1 MSKLIC
7 SSAIEGAIAWVARAE
22 AKLDEA
28 VAAKGESCAV
38 GFPDTAYYLP
48 VIYSFTGEKMQTLA
62 DLRRILRRAKE
73 LLPARP
79 SEKLWLPY
87 LGNALDAGAAALF
100 ACEVIEA
107 CKYLVGP
114 KPVDGIWLG
123 AANDVIMRE
132 RGIEFVDG
140 TAPGFAAV
148 TGAAPTNQ
156 IAVRIAKELQEK
168 NLYVFMG
175 GCTNGKQFAEQ
186 LAEEGVQLG
195 WDTRLVPFGRDVSAL
210 IYALGFANRAA
221 LSFGGV
227 KPGDFAANLKYNK
240 NRIFAFVLALGEV
253 TPDKY
258 AAAAGAINYGFP
270 VIADTDIPQILPTGV
285 CTYEHV
291 VSQVPYETMVE
302 KALEVRGC
310 KVKITKVPIPVP
322 YGPAFEGERI
332 RKADAHVEFGGNK
345 TTAFE
350 FVTMTD
356 LDQINDGEIEV
367 IGPDIDSVQPG
378 AALPLAIW
386 VEAAGRKMQPD
397 FEPILERQ
405 IHHLVNGAE
414 GIWHMGQRDI
424 VWTRVSKA
432 GFAKGLRLRHYG
444 EILHAKLLS
453 DYPAIVDKVRVTLV
467 TDGGEVQ
474 KRLVVARKTYDER
487 NRRLESMTD
496 ESVDTFYSCLLCQS
510 FAPNH
515 VCVIT
520 PERLG
525 LCGAYNWLDG
535 KAAYEI
541 DETGPNKP
549 IQKGE
554 CLDPVRGVWKGV
566 NDYVYP
572 NSHKSIER
580 FSAYSIM
587 EYPMTSCGCFE
598 AICAYVPECNGIMV
612 VHREFL
618 DDTPVGMTFSTLAGS
633 VGGGQQSPG
642 FMGCGKVFLT
652 SRKFLFAEGGHRRL
666 IWMPK
671 ELKALLAEDLK
682 KRCQE
687 QGAPD
692 LFDKIADET
701 VATDPK
707 AIRAYMEKVG
717 HPALQMPDMSAPSQS
732 EAIAPSA
739 EPKAAAA
746 TRTDTTPP
754 GALTS
759 LPASSGG
766 SASTDKGTSAPGVQA
781 KPTLTPPPPSP
792 VTPAVPADLI
802 AQIKE
807 KALEEFKR
815 ALDAASPE
823 DILRGVMEA
832 LTRPVAAHSVSS
844 PVPPTQ
850 KPLAQVSPA
859 APPPPAPAPPTASGK
874 ASDFGLRPSDFPAPS
889 AGERLSAITAFTPR
903 KERCEVPICTVKL
916 GALRSE
922 GGTRGRTYRIG
933 GATAMPFHLWE
944 GEMPNRPLVAMEV
957 FDLASEK
964 YPRVLRDIYGDLLLH
979 PAEMAKACVE
989 QHGADLISVRLEGT
1003 HPEKGNRTAE
1013 QAVELVRSVLAA
1025 VDVPLII
1032 TGHNHFDRNNEVLKA
1047 VAAACAGE
1055 NLLLNWVEQ
1064 NNYRTI
1070 AGAAMGYGHCV
1081 VSQSPID
1088 VNISK
1093 QMNIL
1098 LTNMDLKREQI
1109 VIDPL
1114 TGAMGYGIE
1123 YTYSVMERIR
1133 LTGLNGDAM
1142 LALPMIASPGQECA
1156 KIKELRASEKDMPV
1170 WGDLRRRAALW
1181 ELTTAMSLL
1190 YAGADILILYHPET
1204 VAAIK
1209 RAIARLMDNR
1219 PPASNHDL

>member
-7 SSAIEGAIAWVARAE
+7 SSAIDGAIDWVARAE
-22 AKLDEA
+22 AKLAEA

-48 VIYSFTGEKMQTLA
+48 VTYSFTGEKMQTLA
-62 DLRRILRRAKE
+62 DLRRLLKRAKA
-73 LLPARP
+73 LLPDRP
-79 SEKLWLPY
+79 SPEVWLPY
-87 LGNALDAGAAALF
+87 LGKALDAGVAALF

-107 CKYLVGP
+107 CKYLIGP
-114 KPVDGIWLG
+114 NPVDGIWLG

-140 TAPGFAAV
+140 TAPGFAAI

-156 IAVRIAKELQEK
+156 IAVQIARELQQK

-175 GCTNGKQFAEQ
+175 GGTNGRYFADQ

-195 WDTRLVPFGRDVSAL
+195 WPTRLVPFGKDVSAL

-227 KPGDFAANLKYNK
+227 KPGDFASNLKYNK

-253 TPDKY
+253 TPEKY

-291 VSQVPYETMVE
+291 VSNVPYETMVE

-310 KVKITKVPIPVP
+310 KVKITRVPIPVA

-332 RKADAHVEFGGNK
+332 RKADAQVEFGGNK
-345 TTAFE
+345 TAAFE
-350 FVTMTD
+350 FVTMVD

-367 IGPDIDSVQPG
+367 IGPDIDAVEPG
-378 AALPLAIW
+378 SALPLAIW

-424 VWTRVSKA
+424 VWTRISKS
-432 GFAKGLRLRHYG
+432 GYAKGLRLRHYG

-453 DYPAIVDKVRVTLV
+453 EYPAIVDKVKVTLV
-467 TDGGEVQ
+467 TKADEVQ
-474 KRLVVARKTYDER
+474 KRLVIARKTYDER

-535 KAAYEI
+535 KAAFEI

-554 CLDPVRGVWKGV
+554 CLDPVRGIWKGV
-566 NDYVYP
+566 NDYVFP
-572 NSHKSIER
+572 NSHKTVDC
-580 FSAYSIM
+580 FAAYSIM
-587 EYPMTSCGCFE
+587 DHPMTSCGCFE
-598 AICAYVPECNGIMV
+598 AICACVPECNGIMV
-612 VHREFL
+612 VNREFL
-618 DDTPVGMTFSTLAGS
+618 EDTPVGMTFSTLAGS
-633 VGGGQQSPG
+633 VGGGQQTPG

-652 SRKFLFAEGGHRRL
+652 SKKFLFAEGGHRRVV
-666 IWMPK
+666 WMPK
-671 ELKALLAEDLK
+671 ELKSLLAQDLQL
-682 KRCQE
+682 RFRE
-687 QGAPD
+687 QGVPD
-692 LFDKIADET
+692 LLDKIADET

-707 AIRAYMEKVG
+707 HLRAFLEKVG
-717 HPALQMPDMSAPSQS
+717 HPALQMPELGSSTAAAQTASAASPSPAPAATAVPAPAAPVVTPATPSTAPEPKNGFADWMAKLKASAP
-732 EAIAPSA
+732 EAVRHKLAGASADEVMREVLDALTRKYLDELDSAVASAPEKPTA
-739 EPKAAAA
+739 VARPKQPLAHERLA
-746 TRTDTTPP
+746 
-754 GALTS
+754 ALTS
-759 LPASSGG
+759 VKFKLDRSEG
-766 SASTDKGTSAPGVQA
+766 
-781 KPTLTPPPPSP
+781 
-792 VTPAVPADLI
+792 AV
-802 AQIKE
+802 
-807 KALEEFKR
+807 R
-815 ALDAASPE
+815 
-823 DILRGVMEA
+823 
-832 LTRPVAAHSVSS
+832 
-844 PVPPTQ
+844 
-850 KPLAQVSPA
+850 
-859 APPPPAPAPPTASGK
+859 
-874 ASDFGLRPSDFPAPS
+874 
-889 AGERLSAITAFTPR
+889 
-903 KERCEVPICTVKL
+903 TVKL
-916 GALRSE
+916 GNLRSE
-922 GGTRGRTYRIG
+922 GGTRGRTFRVG

-944 GEMPNRPLVAMEV
+944 GTMPNPPLVAMEV
-957 FDLASEK
+957 FDRVNEK
-964 YPRVLRDIYGDLLLH
+964 YPAVLRRTYGELLEH
-979 PAEMAKACVE
+979 PAEMAKVCVE
-989 QHGADLISVRLEGT
+989 KYGADLISVRLEGT
-1003 HPEKGNRTAE
+1003 HPEKGNRTPD

-1032 TGHNHFDRNNEVLKA
+1032 TGHNHFDRINEVMKA
-1047 VAAACAGE
+1047 VAAAFAGE
-1055 NLLLNWVEQ
+1055 NLLLNWAEQ

-1081 VSQSPID
+1081 VCQSPID
-1088 VNISK
+1088 VNIAK

-1098 LTNMDLKREQI
+1098 LAGMDLKPEQML
-1109 VIDPL
+1109 IDPL

-1123 YTYSVMERIR
+1123 YTFSVMERIR
-1133 LTGLNGDAM
+1133 LSALNGDAM
-1142 LALPMIASPGQECA
+1142 LASPMIVSPGQECA
-1156 KIKELRASEKDMPV
+1156 KIKELKAKEADMPA
-1170 WGDLRRRAALW
+1170 WGDLETRATLW
-1181 ELTTAMSLL
+1181 ELTTATNLL
-1190 YAGADILILYHPET
+1190 YAGADILVLYNP
-1204 VAAIK
+1204 AAAMALK
-1209 RAIARLMDNR
+1209 RVITRLMDR
-1219 PPASNHDL
+1219 DQT